1 MLQQQQRQ
9 QRQSENGALAIKQG
23 DAMLVKEEQDAME
36 TDDKNQSVVNVQ
48 NGASGA
54 AKTTLTTEISEA
66 TGTVELAAS

>member
-1 MLQQQQRQ
+1 
-9 QRQSENGALAIKQG
+9 
-23 DAMLVKEEQDAME
+23 MLVKEEQDAME

-48 NGASGA
+48 NGASD